1 MKIIGTW
8 EKSENQLDSVCKE
21 IAAILRNYG
30 PYIVWLEGPMG
41 AGKTTFVRHFLHTQ
55 GLSAKT
61 PVASPTYTIVN
72 EYQIDQAWF
81 AHLDLYRAEGNF
93 SFAELGLD
101 MKTYEGMFV
110 EWFSLAENSREIVPT
125 HKLDIKPLG
134 SKRRYN
140 LSQF

>member
-1 MKIIGTW
+1 MKTIGTW
-8 EKSENQLDSVCKE
+8 EKSEEELDSICQE
-21 IAAILRNYG
+21 IGDVLRQHG
-30 PYIVWLEGPMG
+30 PYIIWLEGPMG
-41 AGKTTFVRHFLHTQ
+41 AGKTTFVRHFLHVL
-55 GLSAKT
+55 GLSEKT

-72 EYQIDQAWF
+72 EYQIDAAWF

-110 EWFSLAENSREIVPT
+110 EWFSLADNNREIAPT

-134 SKRRYN
+134 HKRRYT